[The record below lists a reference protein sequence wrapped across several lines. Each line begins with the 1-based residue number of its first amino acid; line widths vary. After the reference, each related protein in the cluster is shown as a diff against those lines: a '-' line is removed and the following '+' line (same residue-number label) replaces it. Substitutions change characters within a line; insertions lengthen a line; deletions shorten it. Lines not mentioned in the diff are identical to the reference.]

1 MKQRVTVTS
10 GSTQGFRQT
19 AHAASR
25 ASRDVR
31 RPSKHD
37 FHLAARAGYAARGI
51 IYILVG
57 ALAALAALGQGGG
70 TTGSRGALSQLLDAP
85 FGAVM
90 LVAIAIGLLCYA
102 AWRAIQAFFDADG
115 HGTDAKAIL
124 IRGGLAVSAVIHVGL
139 AFFALSLVFGLGT
152 GQSGGQSSDS
162 ASQEWTAWLLS
173 QPFGQWLV
181 GLVGIAIIGAGVA
194 HFVKAWTAKF
204 EQRFEMSAQER
215 EIITPVSRFGL
226 FARGVAFLLI
236 GGFFIVAA
244 WQQDPGEARGLS
256 GALDALQQQ
265 PYGWALLG
273 LLAIGLVAFGLY
285 SVIESVYRRVNM
297 PA

>member
-1 MKQRVTVTS
+1 MATNRATTLQTRVRT
-10 GSTQGFRQT
+10 
-19 AHAASR
+19 
-25 ASRDVR
+25 
-31 RPSKHD
+31 PSKRD
-37 FHLAARAGYAARGI
+37 FSLAARTGYAARGI
-51 IYILVG
+51 IYVIVG
-57 ALAALAALGQGGG
+57 SFAALAALGRGGG
-70 TTGSRGALSQLLDAP
+70 TTGSRGALTEVLNAP
-85 FGAVM
+85 FGTVL

-102 AWRAIQAFFDADG
+102 AWRAIQAFLDADG

-139 AFFALSLVFGLGT
+139 AFFALSLVFGLGS
-152 GQSGGQSSDS
+152 GQSGGQSSGS

-181 GLVGIAIIGAGVA
+181 ALVGAAVIGTGIA

-204 EQRFEMSAQER
+204 ERRFEMTEEER
-215 EIITPVSRFGL
+215 QVITPVSRFGL